1 MKADTESMKGKQS
14 KEDIVVALENVS
26 FRYNNEPVLDNV
38 TLAVRRK
45 DFASIVGP
53 NGSGKTTLLKL
64 LLGLLK
70 PQSGTINIL
79 NKPPEKAR
87 MQIGYMPQY
96 AHLDM
101 KYPVT
106 VMDVVLMG
114 RLHNNFRLRFSRED
128 REIAHEALREVQIE
142 DLADRTF
149 YALSGGQRQRVL
161 IARAL
166 SSQPDILL
174 LDEPTSN
181 MDPEVEEALFTILN
195 ELNHRMT
202 ILLVSHDLGFVSQ
215 VVKSVI
221 CVNRKVVVHPTS
233 EINGTMINKI
243 YGGDLRMI
251 RHDHICSEGGH
262 FNE

>member
-1 MKADTESMKGKQS
+1 MKDEIVI
-14 KEDIVVALENVS
+14 DIKNVSFGYGREPVLENVNIS
-26 FRYNNEPVLDNV
+26 
-38 TLAVRRK
+38 VRQN

-64 LLGLLK
+64 LLGLLPPDK
-70 PQSGTINIL
+70 GSITIL
-79 NKPPEKAR
+79 GKTPEKAR
-87 MQIGYMPQY
+87 LDIGYMPQY

-114 RLHNNFRLRFSRED
+114 RLHHNLGFRFSRKD
-128 REIAHEALREVQIE
+128 REIAYGALEEVKLKDISSRVFSE
-142 DLADRTF
+142 
-149 YALSGGQRQRVL
+149 LSGGQRQRVL

-166 SSQPDILL
+166 CCKPAILF

-181 MDPEVEEALFTILN
+181 MDPEVEEALFTILQD
-195 ELNHRMT
+195 LNKRMT
-202 ILLVSHDLGFVSQ
+202 ILLVSHDLGFVSK

-233 EINGTMINKI
+233 EINGTMINEI
-243 YGGDLRMI
+243 YGGDLRMV

-262 FNE
+262 IND